1 MLSRFSHVQLFA
13 TLWTAVC
20 QVPLSMGF
28 FQARILEWIAIP
40 FSRIVHLGKLQV
52 TLYLLF
58 DSSLSNAGS
67 KSDANK
73 IKLGALIARLKDDS
87 NLDGIFRN

>member
-1 MLSRFSHVQLFA
+1 MACSPPGSSVH
-13 TLWTAVC
+13 
-20 QVPLSMGF
+20 GI

-40 FSRIVHLGKLQV
+40 FSKIIHLGKLQV

-58 DSSLSNAGS
+58 DSSLSNVGS
-67 KSDANK
+67 KSDAIK

>member
-1 MLSRFSHVQLFA
+1 MGKSLSCARLFVIP
-13 TLWTAVC
+13 WTVAR
-20 QVPLSMGF
+20 QAPLSMGF

-73 IKLGALIARLKDDS
+73 IKLGALITRLKDDS